1 MFALLSEHADI
12 LFCFLCQRWILHAS
26 KILRNGLLESCNMS
40 IRLEYEIFCFCFFI
54 YWHIFIYFYRFQVWL
69 EGQIFLVLCFL
80 FSHFFFMW
88 NVVLLVSINLKCQ
101 NNLFWDCVACNKA
114 NLMIGWSLFTMYSV
128 SSLNGVNLII
138 VNKSCEKSCV
148 FKDIQF

>member
-1 MFALLSEHADI
+1 M
-12 LFCFLCQRWILHAS
+12 
-26 KILRNGLLESCNMS
+26 RNGLLESCNMS

-80 FSHFFFMW
+80 SSHFYFMW

-101 NNLFWDCVACNKA
+101 HNLFWDCVAYNKA

-138 VNKSCEKSCV
+138 VLQILREKLSV
-148 FKDIQF
+148 QGYSVLTLYPKRDQLLISPLISIVESLF

>member
-26 KILRNGLLESCNMS
+26 INFE
-40 IRLEYEIFCFCFFI
+40 EWPAYEIFCFCFFI

-80 FSHFFFMW
+80 SSHFYFMW

-101 NNLFWDCVACNKA
+101 HNLFWDCVAYNKA

-138 VNKSCEKSCV
+138 VNKSCEKSSV

>member
-1 MFALLSEHADI
+1 MLTYYFV
-12 LFCFLCQRWILHAS
+12 FCVKGGYYMPQY
-26 KILRNGLLESCNMS
+26 ILRNGLLESCNMS

-54 YWHIFIYFYRFQVWL
+54 YWLIFIYFYRFQVWL

-80 FSHFFFMW
+80 SSHFYFMW

-101 NNLFWDCVACNKA
+101 HNLFWDCVAYNKA
-114 NLMIGWSLFTMYSV
+114 NLMIGWLLFTMYSV
-128 SSLNGVNLII
+128 SSWNGVNLII